1 MSLVPVLVPVLGH
14 LLTDR
19 WGRALVRISG
29 LWLVCI
35 SVILLASAF
44 SFGSAPHTVS
54 HFHLSTLVGVVRR
67 IPATRFEISRGED
80 PIDLVGR
87 VGKVS

>member
-1 MSLVPVLVPVLGH
+1 MLVLVLAPVLGH
-14 LLTDR
+14 YLMDR
-19 WGRALVRISG
+19 WGRGLVCISG

-35 SVILLASAF
+35 LAILLASAF
-44 SFGSAPHTVS
+44 SYGSALHTVS

-80 PIDLVGR
+80 PIDLVDR